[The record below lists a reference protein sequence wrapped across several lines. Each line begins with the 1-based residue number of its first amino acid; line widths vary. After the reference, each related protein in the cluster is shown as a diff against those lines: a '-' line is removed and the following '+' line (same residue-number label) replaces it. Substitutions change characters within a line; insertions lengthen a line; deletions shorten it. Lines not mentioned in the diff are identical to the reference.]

1 MSQCHITEA
10 EKYPLLLRLVRFKA
24 NVISQVQLISLIIET
39 IVKTVYLSLKS
50 IVYDLWDG
58 YDFSCRNLHL

>member
-10 EKYPLLLRLVRFKA
+10 EKYPLLLRLVRFKD

-39 IVKTVYLSLKS
+39 IVKTVYLSLRS
-50 IVYDLWDG
+50 IVYDL
-58 YDFSCRNLHL
+58 